1 MHAIFNALE
10 QKTDAIAKKLE
21 QKTVTI
27 PVDLVTGILMALFA
41 LFILFNMESEVPVG
55 DNHVVNGRAFP
66 TLLMW
71 VMLFCCAIL
80 IIKDVIKLM
89 RGQQIEYKTLN
100 MLVEVKAIIIFSILL
115 LFLLLSSLTDYFLLG
130 SIFCVLG
137 FLVYFKCKKPSYYI
151 IALSLAI
158 AIWAAFY
165 FGLKVRF

>member
-1 MHAIFNALE
+1 
-10 QKTDAIAKKLE
+10 
-21 QKTVTI
+21 
-27 PVDLVTGILMALFA
+27 
-41 LFILFNMESEVPVG
+41 
-55 DNHVVNGRAFP
+55 
-66 TLLMW
+66 
-71 VMLFCCAIL
+71 
-80 IIKDVIKLM
+80 M

>member
-1 MHAIFNALE
+1 M
-10 QKTDAIAKKLE
+10 TT
-21 QKTVTI
+21 TVLPSI
-27 PVDLVTGILMALFA
+27 VALFA

>member
-1 MHAIFNALE
+1 M
-10 QKTDAIAKKLE
+10 
-21 QKTVTI
+21 TI